1 MFYSIL
7 EIVVVCSLCALGLQK
22 LIPNTTRN
30 LTKTVKKT
38 SPKTTCFLMLIFSRF
53 GVYFGSFW
61 DALGPHWGRFG
72 RQNGVQ
78 EPRQHWGKAV
88 FFSLWSFWGP
98 KLEFSLIWGVFGSVL
113 GGFGEDFGWIWGEF
127 CDDFWR
133 FGEIHRLC
141 LGMAH
146 SMRLRI
152 IALRK

>member
-7 EIVVVCSLCALGLQK
+7 EVVVVCSLYAFGLQK

-88 FFSLWSFWGP
+88 FFSLWSFLRP
-98 KLEFSLIWGVFGSVL
+98 RFRFSPIWGGLGRVL
-113 GGFGEDFGWIWGEF
+113 GR
-127 CDDFWR
+127 FW
-133 FGEIHRLC
+133 EC
-141 LGMAH
+141 LGMIFEGFGSDFEEVWGNASLVFGNGSLH
-146 SMRLRI
+146 AFANNR
-152 IALRK
+152 AAK